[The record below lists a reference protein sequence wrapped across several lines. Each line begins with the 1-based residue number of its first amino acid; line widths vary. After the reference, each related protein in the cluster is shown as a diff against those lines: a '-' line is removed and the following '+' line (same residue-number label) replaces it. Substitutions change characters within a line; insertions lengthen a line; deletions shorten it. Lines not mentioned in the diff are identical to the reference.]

1 METATI
7 AWLERRE
14 LTDTLAS
21 HLPNRT
27 HSSAFLITPKD
38 KHSALRLTLRIPF
51 RLWGSR
57 LVASRGSGIRGSGIS
72 GSGSSGGGSSGGCG
86 SSGGGSRSLAFG
98 KHPAPEAA
106 AWRRI

>member
-21 HLPNRT
+21 SLPNRT
-27 HSSAFLITPKD
+27 YSSAFPIIPKD
-38 KHSALRLTLRIPF
+38 KHSALSLTLRVPL

-57 LVASRGSGIRGSGIS
+57 LVASRGSGIRGSGF
-72 GSGSSGGGSSGGCG
+72 SSGC
-86 SSGGGSRSLAFG
+86 GSRSLAFG
-98 KHPAPEAA
+98 EHPAPEAA
-106 AWRRI
+106 AWTRRI

>member
-21 HLPNRT
+21 SLPNRT
-27 HSSAFLITPKD
+27 YSSAFPSIPKD
-38 KHSALRLTLRIPF
+38 KHSALSLTLRVPLP
-51 RLWGSR
+51 LWGSR
-57 LVASRGSGIRGSGIS
+57 LVASRGSGF
-72 GSGSSGGGSSGGCG
+72 SSGC
-86 SSGGGSRSLAFG
+86 GSRSLAFG

-106 AWRRI
+106 PWRRI